1 MDHRLG
7 HYMQGTGICRRG
19 RRRIEAVAD
28 DALPDDT
35 KLTRTK
41 QRWANEGKFIT
52 GAARG
57 ADERLPPD

>member
-1 MDHRLG
+1 M
-7 HYMQGTGICRRG
+7 
-19 RRRIEAVAD
+19 AD